1 MDCHVELLV
10 LENQRKVRK
19 QRQSRLVSV
28 ARTKAIEFQEPIRS
42 EKEGFSRLCEVHGF
56 GLGLFV

>member
-1 MDCHVELLV
+1 
-10 LENQRKVRK
+10 
-19 QRQSRLVSV
+19 LVSV